1 MKHFELALSQVRP
14 SVDEA
19 TNEYY
24 KKIAQE
30 LEGGI
35 VRRQKQARDSQK
47 GVEYL

>member
-1 MKHFELALSQVRP
+1 MRP
-14 SVDEA
+14 SVDEN
-19 TNEYY
+19 TTEYY

-35 VRRQKQARDSQK
+35 IRKQKEQRNTQK